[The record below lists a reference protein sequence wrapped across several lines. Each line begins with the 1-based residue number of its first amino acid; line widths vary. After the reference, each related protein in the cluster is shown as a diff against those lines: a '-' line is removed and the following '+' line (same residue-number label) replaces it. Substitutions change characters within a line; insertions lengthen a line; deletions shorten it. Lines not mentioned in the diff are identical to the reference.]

1 MKEDVFI
8 VAIIFGS
15 LTYGIYKLFELFVC
29 RKERLALIEKLG
41 SMSIANLSDLKI
53 NLSIFKSPT
62 FTALKAGCLL
72 LGLGVGILTGFFI
85 CCHFV
90 SGYAAGDLNHIHR
103 DQVSVIYISCA
114 LLFGGLGLLVAFLVE
129 LNISKKK

>member
-1 MKEDVFI
+1 MNGEVFI

-15 LTYGIYKLFELFVC
+15 LTYATYKLFELFVC

-41 SMSIANLSDLKI
+41 SMSIANLPDLKI
-53 NLSIFKSPT
+53 DLSIFKSPT

-85 CCHFV
+85 CSHFV
-90 SGYAAGDLNHIHR
+90 NGYAAGDLNYIHR
-103 DQVSVIYISCA
+103 SQVVIIYTSCA
-114 LLFGGLGLLVAFLVE
+114 LLFGGLGLLIAFLVE